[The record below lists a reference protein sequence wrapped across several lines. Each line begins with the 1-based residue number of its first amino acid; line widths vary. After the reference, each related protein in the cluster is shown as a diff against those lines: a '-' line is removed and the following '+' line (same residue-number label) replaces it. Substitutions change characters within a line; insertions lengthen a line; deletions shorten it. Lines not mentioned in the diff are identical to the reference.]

1 MASIYGAPFPTGLE
15 QGSYEALNGGTFAEA
30 FGMLSGCPVQRIDL
44 RRFKE
49 PAAAPPTASAE
60 ERAMHAR
67 HLERWKA
74 KGYDTDELY
83 FKLFSY
89 KEAGFVIGCSTFFTK
104 EEEINEARAT
114 GIQVPHAYCLLDMK
128 ESPHGDGEQLVKLR
142 NPNGHAGWRG
152 EWSRASSKW
161 TYEAKQVSAAA
172 SAAEQSG
179 WTCPLEVPAG
189 SARWNPHGV
198 PTECPRSADSSA
210 TDRP

>member
-1 MASIYGAPFPTGLE
+1 
-15 QGSYEALNGGTFAEA
+15 
-30 FGMLSGCPVQRIDL
+30 MLSGCPVQRVDL

-172 SAAEQSG
+172 SATEQSG
-179 WTCPLEVPAG
+179 WKCRWKCPLEVPLESPL
-189 SARWNPHGV
+189 SAHGV
-198 PTECPRSADSSA
+198 PPECRVECH
-210 TDRP
+210 